1 MNGFSYL
8 ISMLFI
14 FGALIYCRD
23 LLLKHF
29 ITLRKYSQRRQY
41 LIILVLF
48 LAASR
53 IFTHFIGVTYGQ

>member
-29 ITLRKYSQRRQY
+29 PIFKKYSQRRQY

-53 IFTHFIGVTYGQ
+53 TFINFIGATYGQ

>member
-23 LLLKHF
+23 LLLKYSPK
-29 ITLRKYSQRRQY
+29 LRKYSQRRQY

-53 IFTHFIGVTYGQ
+53 TFINFIGVTYGK